1 MRLLYSSRN
10 EKREFVDKPDSNA
23 TERSDLS
30 EADISPLNPENGQR
44 QGNESSIPPLWVAPP
59 EARRPFYQRNP
70 LTVTFVLLLTGFYA
84 LTTVNH
90 GFQFPDRLWVTLGA
104 FYPPSVQGGQ
114 SWRYITATLMHGN
127 PAHWFNNMAGLLIFG
142 NILEPILGS
151 WSLLGLYI
159 VSAVGGLWLSS
170 IFLPQGVTYGA
181 STIDFGLIGAYLTLA
196 LLLRLR
202 HDKGAFLKELRGS
215 VMFVLL
221 FVAWNT
227 LESATVNLWG
237 HVGGFIAGVLFMLA
251 LWKVR
256 DKSAGLPQG

>member
-1 MRLLYSSRN
+1 MD
-10 EKREFVDKPDSNA
+10 EPDSN
-23 TERSDLS
+23 TTGRNPLS
-30 EADISPLNPENGQR
+30 EAATSPLQSETEPP
-44 QGNESSIPPLWVAPP
+44 QGNESSTPPLRVIPP

-70 LTVTFVLLLTGFYA
+70 LTVVFVVMLTGCYA
-84 LTTVNH
+84 LTTANH
-90 GFQFPDRLWVTLGA
+90 GFQYPDRLWVVLGA
-104 FYPPSVQGGQ
+104 FYPPSVQDGQ
-114 SWRYITATLMHGN
+114 LWRYITATFMHGN
-127 PAHWFNNMAGLLIFG
+127 PAHWFNNVAGLLIFG
-142 NILEPILGS
+142 NMLEPILGS

-196 LLLRLR
+196 LLLRRR
-202 HDKGAFLKELRGS
+202 HDKGAFMKELQGS

-237 HVGGFIAGVLFMLA
+237 HLGGFIAGVFFMLA
-251 LWKVR
+251 LWTVR
-256 DKSAGLPQG
+256 DKSAGSPQR